1 MTLRRFL
8 VAFTAVF
15 AGALAIETLNYHA
28 IATITKDRWAMVPD
42 LSGALLVTAALL
54 VLAWPRRN
62 AIALLI
68 VSSGISIVVGL
79 AGIAFHF
86 ASRGV
91 PLASVGSI
99 TTWLGNPPPLAPLEF
114 AVVGVLGLMAA
125 FWDRGGP
132 LALAGIPTVASA
144 CYGLGAILGVVALI
158 LAAATALAPATT
170 CVIAALVIGALGY
183 VVEVTR
189 SGRVTRPNG
198 RG

>member
-8 VAFTAVF
+8 IAFTAVF
-15 AGALAIETLNYHA
+15 AGALAIETLSYHA
-28 IATITKDRWAMVPD
+28 IATIAKDRWAMAPD
-42 LSGALLVTAALL
+42 LSGALLLSAALL
-54 VLAWPRRN
+54 VLAWPQR
-62 AIALLI
+62 ASMTFFV
-68 VSSGISIVVGL
+68 VSSGLSILVGL

-91 PLASVGSI
+91 PLASVGSM

-114 AVVGVLGLMAA
+114 AVVGVLGLMATS
-125 FWDRGGP
+125 WERGGS

-158 LAAATALAPATT
+158 LAAATALAAATT
-170 CVIAALVIGALGY
+170 CVIAALVVGALAY

-189 SGRVTRPNG
+189 SGRVTRSNG
-198 RG
+198 R